1 MIAPAATGTIAT
13 HLKNYEVSIMSTINN
28 NTLGQLRL
36 FDIPYQD
43 ATAVIEWLRTQPDFV
58 GEAVAKQCYQLITNT
73 KH

>member
-1 MIAPAATGTIAT
+1 
-13 HLKNYEVSIMSTINN
+13 MSTINN

-36 FDIPYQD
+36 LDIPYQD
-43 ATAVIEWLRTQPDFV
+43 ATAVIEWLRTQPDYI